1 MKKKDK
7 ELDYTQKNSL
17 TLEARFG
24 NVYYKDDKPTE
35 FKDNMGKC
43 KAVHMYGTVMSG
55 KLLPEG
61 PAPRPPF
68 ANDRSRGLP

>member
-1 MKKKDK
+1 MEKVPKM
-7 ELDYTQKNSL
+7 LDYTQSNSK

-24 NVYYKDDKPTE
+24 NVHYKGSKPVE

-55 KLLPEG
+55 KFCPG
-61 PAPRPPF
+61 VPSPTPPF
-68 ANDRSRGLP
+68 AK

>member
-1 MKKKDK
+1 MDKVDK
-7 ELDYTQKNSL
+7 ELDYVKKNSL

-24 NVYYKDDKPTE
+24 NVYYDDKKPAE

-43 KAVHMYGTVMSG
+43 KAVHMYGTVISG
-55 KLLPEG
+55 KLLPGG
-61 PAPRPPF
+61 PTPTPPF